1 MHHVFVLGDDAHH
14 RERLRRL
21 PVAADCEFHALFDR
35 DEVRGVD
42 EFRVGE
48 WLDEARCR
56 LDRSGVTPSGIVSWW
71 DFPVTEL
78 AAILA
83 GEHGLPAPTLD
94 ALVRSQHK
102 LVSRRLQREV
112 IPEAVPAFE
121 AVDVWSD
128 DAVADLRLPFPFW
141 LKPVR
146 SFRSHLG
153 FRVGS
158 RRDLAAA
165 VRAQRDGLARIV
177 HPYQELLDHASTL
190 DVRRGPG
197 AAWALAEGI
206 VTGRQCTLEGWA
218 GHGEVEVYGAVDS
231 IRGRNRRS
239 FARYQYP
246 SRLPPQVLE
255 RMTRLAEAVVRRT
268 GLDDGPFNAELFW
281 DRRRD
286 RIWFLELNARA
297 SQSHFDLF
305 ELVDGRANAEVAL
318 DLALGRRPHPARQ
331 EGPWPLAAKC
341 FLRAFVDAVVTR
353 VPSPERIAEVE
364 AAVPGTVV
372 RLEVA
377 RGQRLSELLDQ
388 EPYSYELGHV
398 IVPGRSPRDV
408 SVRFDRVRE
417 LLGVEL
423 RDVGP

>member
-1 MHHVFVLGDDAHH
+1 
-14 RERLRRL
+14 
-21 PVAADCEFHALFDR
+21 
-35 DEVRGVD
+35 
-42 EFRVGE
+42 
-48 WLDEARCR
+48 
-56 LDRSGVTPSGIVSWW
+56 
-71 DFPVTEL
+71 
-78 AAILA
+78 
-83 GEHGLPAPTLD
+83 
-94 ALVRSQHK
+94 
-102 LVSRRLQREV
+102 
-112 IPEAVPAFE
+112 
-121 AVDVWSD
+121 
-128 DAVADLRLPFPFW
+128 
-141 LKPVR
+141 
-146 SFRSHLG
+146 
-153 FRVGS
+153 
-158 RRDLAAA
+158 
-165 VRAQRDGLARIV
+165 
-177 HPYQELLDHASTL
+177 
-190 DVRRGPG
+190 
-197 AAWALAEGI
+197 
-206 VTGRQCTLEGWA
+206 
-218 GHGEVEVYGAVDS
+218 
-231 IRGRNRRS
+231 
-239 FARYQYP
+239 
-246 SRLPPQVLE
+246 
-255 RMTRLAEAVVRRT
+255 MTRLAEAVVRRT